1 MSDFIFPKVGQIIE
15 GEVFMVKKEVV
26 IITLGAATEGTIYAE
41 HFDQP
46 APADLRKVVKV
57 GQKVRAK
64 VTSVSEGDD
73 SSVILLS
80 RLPLL
85 QEERLAKIKEIA
97 DSQKR
102 VDAIVKGSNAKGL
115 TLDYEG
121 FEFFLPFTLL
131 DFELKDKID
140 SLVNKPLTVVFEEVK
155 KENKRLKLIA
165 SRKPIF
171 EEERSRQQEL
181 RQQQR
186 QDELDNI
193 HTGDVIE
200 GVVDVIE
207 PHAAFIK
214 FNHVSGMLRISQ
226 VSHHRIDKI
235 DDVLKKGDKVTVK
248 VIKKEGNR
256 LDLSIKALLPTPFA
270 QFKSEHKVGDRV
282 KGVVVSKLPF
292 GVILEMAKDVKGLL
306 HKNEYSWNPKD
317 NFDAYLKIGDE
328 IEVAILSIDSK
339 NEKISLSKRAIEYN
353 PWSKLNLRLGEVIQ
367 VRVEKVT
374 NDGIF
379 ISYESV
385 DGFIPAKE
393 AHNDPKV
400 NIADHYQVGDVVEA
414 KVIEFDKEGWNL
426 KLSVKKL
433 LDQRERAEY
442 EKYLGDQE
450 EETIKLG
457 DLIDLEKK

>member
-1 MSDFIFPKVGQIIE
+1 
-15 GEVFMVKKEVV
+15 
-26 IITLGAATEGTIYAE
+26 
-41 HFDQP
+41 
-46 APADLRKVVKV
+46 
-57 GQKVRAK
+57 
-64 VTSVSEGDD
+64 
-73 SSVILLS
+73 
-80 RLPLL
+80 
-85 QEERLAKIKEIA
+85 
-97 DSQKR
+97 
-102 VDAIVKGSNAKGL
+102 
-115 TLDYEG
+115 
-121 FEFFLPFTLL
+121 
-131 DFELKDKID
+131 
-140 SLVNKPLTVVFEEVK
+140 
-155 KENKRLKLIA
+155 
-165 SRKPIF
+165 
-171 EEERSRQQEL
+171 
-181 RQQQR
+181 
-186 QDELDNI
+186 
-193 HTGDVIE
+193 
-200 GVVDVIE
+200 
-207 PHAAFIK
+207 
-214 FNHVSGMLRISQ
+214 MLRISQ